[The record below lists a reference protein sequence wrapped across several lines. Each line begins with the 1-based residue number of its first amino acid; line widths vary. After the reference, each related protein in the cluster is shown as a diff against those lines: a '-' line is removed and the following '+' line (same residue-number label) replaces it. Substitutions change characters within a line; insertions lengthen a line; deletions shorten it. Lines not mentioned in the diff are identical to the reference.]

1 MPKRFVHAGPALLI
15 YLLGL
20 VAIPALAD
28 RKEDVGPYEIHYSV
42 IPSGFL
48 SPEVAQQYD
57 ITRSKAIGLMNI
69 SILEKLENG
78 GVKPVSG
85 IVEGRIIN
93 DIRQERSL
101 NFRKVEEGKAIYYLS
116 QFQFGEGERLEYR
129 ANIRPQG
136 HDRSYPIRF
145 TQGLFND

>member
-28 RKEDVGPYEIHYSV
+28 QKEDVGPYEIHYSV

-78 GVKPVSG
+78 EVKPVSG

-129 ANIRPQG
+129 ASIRPQG